1 MLTDIELWERAQ
13 AYHGHSC
20 SGLAIG
26 YKAAIYAKELLD
38 ITFSHDEEVVC
49 AIENDACGLDAL
61 PVVLGCSVGKG
72 NLLLRLRGKQAYS
85 VFNRKT
91 GKSVRLVFKG
101 RDFGDI
107 TPEER
112 KDALLGIPHNE
123 LFAVKKVEFDIPET
137 AKLFQSIVC
146 ECCGEISAE
155 NYIRIQEGKKLC
167 LECYEP
173 YSRFI

>member
-1 MLTDIELWERAQ
+1 MLTDIELWEKTQ

-38 ITFSHDEEVVC
+38 ITFSQDEEVVC
-49 AIENDACGLDAL
+49 VIENDACGLDAL
-61 PVVLGCSVGKG
+61 PIILGCSVGKG

-107 TPEER
+107 SPDER
-112 KDALLGIPHNE
+112 RDALLRIPHSE
-123 LFAVKKVEFDIPET
+123 LFEVKEVGFDIPEM

-146 ECCGEISAE
+146 EGCGETAAE
-155 NYIRIQEGKKLC
+155 NYIRLQEGRKLC
-167 LECYEP
+167 LDCHEP